1 MQSFEYRGK
10 VVQYYSVTG
19 TIAGS
24 SKRSETYTSGGGE
37 RGGVVQPIRS
47 TVVRLQDF
55 FIQLDDGREVP
66 YQLRGADIPVRD
78 GHTVSMISASI
89 DGSNFLPVRVV
100 NYNTREVWPAESDDS
115 LAVRWEFVRSG
126 VVRFLGTLG
135 VMFGALILVALLTGA
150 AAARNLSLINCGL
163 CALPL
168 PIGFLFAVYSD
179 RRAKR
184 VARQLGE
191 RFAALGFAMLA
202 GPPPASAAYSQA
214 TYAPVAAPAP
224 AAQYRQVGP
233 VNPPAPVVQAPYV
246 NPPTPAQVP
255 ITAQGAVPRMPQG
268 YCTKCGSPL
277 PAEAG
282 FCGTCGERRQ

>member
-10 VVQYYSVTG
+10 VLQYYSVTG
-19 TIAGS
+19 KIAGS

-55 FIQLDDGREVP
+55 FVQLDDGREVP

-78 GHTVSMISASI
+78 GHTVSMISGSV
-89 DGSNFLPVRVV
+89 DGNTFLPVRLV
-100 NYNTREVWPAESDDS
+100 NYNTGEVWPAESDDS
-115 LAVRWEFVRSG
+115 LAVRWKFVRST

-135 VMFGALILVALLTGA
+135 VIFGALVPVAFLAGA
-150 AAARNLSLINCGL
+150 AGNLSLAQCGL

-168 PIGFLFAVYSD
+168 LIGFLFAVYSD

-191 RFAALGFAMLA
+191 RFASLGFAMLA
-202 GPPPASAAYSQA
+202 GPRPASAASSQA

-224 AAQYRQVGP
+224 AVQYQQVGP

-277 PAEAG
+277 RGEAG
-282 FCGTCGERRQ
+282 FCGTCGERRE